1 MLHPEYSAEVFFESA
16 RTLTLRTTGEESFSA
31 RRKVPAKHELVLMP
45 SAEGAGFAVELPA
58 NSPDFPNLFVHR
70 LSLHDTIPM
79 RVAVTGH
86 ILEHLRIFENTV
98 EVGGADLKG
107 GKCWEDNLLLIWA
120 ECRIYMVRIVIK
132 EGVST
137 CIDGKGNC
145 PVPGVGCPNE
155 SCIASWEAGVW
166 V

>member
-1 MLHPEYSAEVFFESA
+1 
-16 RTLTLRTTGEESFSA
+16 
-31 RRKVPAKHELVLMP
+31 MP

-107 GKCWEDNLLLIWA
+107 GQMLG
-120 ECRIYMVRIVIK
+120 RQS
-132 EGVST
+132 ST
-137 CIDGKGNC
+137 DMGRVQDLYG
-145 PVPGVGCPNE
+145 
-155 SCIASWEAGVW
+155 AQ
-166 V
+166 